1 MTNRS
6 YDFKNDTEWCQ
17 YLEQHVMFPVGRE
30 NDATLLLKV
39 RAKWYKKHV
48 DPGLSVEEVL
58 QSYAEKSSSERSKKE
73 YHKQNQPNNN
83 RDNSATNTQ
92 AGPNRSCE
100 GNVWMDNGSTQR
112 TGSSSMGYTSLWKNY
127 VSDIVDT
134 VLHAAF
140 LLMVSLSIQPFNMI
154 LAVRSTQFS
163 FLIGLS
169 MHALR
174 LIRRLGIPRNLVVLQ
189 SMAKS
194 PEFLSMTM
202 CMLFF
207 MQPITW
213 PLVISLSISALVRL
227 LERAGKYFRKISFQ
241 SLLATNLFLVLKK
254 NQDNIMTFGALIEI
268 SCIVNILLSFFQT
281 GIRALSLI
289 FMYVHILRRQYWSP
303 EVYMYHRRAWRII
316 DQYIGAYIAS
326 VPTLSRFLTIAKR
339 WFLTN
344 P

>member
-1 MTNRS
+1 
-6 YDFKNDTEWCQ
+6 
-17 YLEQHVMFPVGRE
+17 
-30 NDATLLLKV
+30 
-39 RAKWYKKHV
+39 
-48 DPGLSVEEVL
+48 
-58 QSYAEKSSSERSKKE
+58 
-73 YHKQNQPNNN
+73 
-83 RDNSATNTQ
+83 
-92 AGPNRSCE
+92 
-100 GNVWMDNGSTQR
+100 
-112 TGSSSMGYTSLWKNY
+112 
-127 VSDIVDT
+127 
-134 VLHAAF
+134 
-140 LLMVSLSIQPFNMI
+140 
-154 LAVRSTQFS
+154 
-163 FLIGLS
+163 
-169 MHALR
+169 
-174 LIRRLGIPRNLVVLQ
+174 
-189 SMAKS
+189 
-194 PEFLSMTM
+194 
-202 CMLFF
+202 MLFF